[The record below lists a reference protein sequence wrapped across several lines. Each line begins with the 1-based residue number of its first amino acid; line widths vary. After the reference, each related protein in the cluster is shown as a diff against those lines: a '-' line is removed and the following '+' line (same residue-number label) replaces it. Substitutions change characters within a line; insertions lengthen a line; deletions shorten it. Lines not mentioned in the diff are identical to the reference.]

1 MTEDKQKK
9 KRQNR
14 QYVVELEEPGHKLA
28 YTLGTLGGLALAAVL
43 TRGFE
48 GLMGRAAAPRVRP
61 ESGGEPADARPG
73 RLRRDLH
80 EQDELLE
87 LEDAVLDAFLDD
99 EVLGERGIDV
109 GCISQGIVELSGS
122 VYTRAEATHA
132 MAVAQRV
139 QGVSTVVNRMEIED
153 ERARVHPRDD
163 SDQEGFEMSGAE
175 WTGNQS
181 GMGSR
186 RQGRETDPDRP
197 DDSHQQRE
205 EALEQADR
213 AQFADE
219 GHYGWPRVGERDE
232 VQSPDRHHYR
242 EDELDNQ
249 SPYGKHAV
257 AQGSQDSGPP
267 QAMNSQSRV
276 GEGLKPGTELR
287 LEQSDVPVKPHQHP
301 TTERPGQ

>member
-1 MTEDKQKK
+1 MTQDTQKK

-14 QYVVELEEPGHKLA
+14 QYVVELEEPDHKLA
-28 YTLGTLGGLALAAVL
+28 YSLGALGGLALAAVL

-48 GLMGRAAAPRVRP
+48 GLVGRQAATRIRQSNGGAP
-61 ESGGEPADARPG
+61 AQFRPG
-73 RLRRDLH
+73 RLTRDLR

-87 LEDAVLDAFLDD
+87 LEDAVLDVFLDD

-109 GCISQGIVELSGS
+109 GCISRGIVELSGS
-122 VYTRAEATHA
+122 VFTRDEAARA

-139 QGVSTVVNRMEIED
+139 EGVSTVVNRMEIED
-153 ERARVHPRDD
+153 ERERLHPRFDPD
-163 SDQEGFEMSGAE
+163 EGFEMSGSE
-175 WTGNQS
+175 WTGNLS
-181 GMGSR
+181 GMGRR

-197 DDSHQQRE
+197 DDSHAMRE
-205 EALEQADR
+205 EAIEQADR
-213 AQFADE
+213 SQFADE
-219 GHYGWPRVGERDE
+219 GHHSRPRVGERDE
-232 VQSPDRHHYR
+232 VQSTDRQHYR

-257 AQGSQDSGPP
+257 PQGSPDGPP

-287 LEQSDVPVKPHQHP
+287 LEQTDLPVKPHQHP
-301 TTERPGQ
+301 STERPD